1 MSILSPADRTVL
13 WHTVTISRGDER
25 ASLLRVLAREVLDSA
40 GRRLDL
46 YTGHEDEVIT
56 TIELLDESGL
66 LGRDDLREAFEE
78 ADEDDDHAQTF
89 AALLAD
95 HLMQTADVE
104 RLGVDR
110 RLEAMRLAGVWRGH
124 VLERAGQEPEWLTA
138 SQVAARY
145 GVTPQAVYKW
155 IKAGRV
161 QAEQTPGGS
170 WRLPADQFSRGRVEL
185 AQLAELQ
192 AKLLEHR
199 GDAPALSNEEIAD
212 EIVRR
217 RRS

>member
-1 MSILSPADRTVL
+1 
-13 WHTVTISRGDER
+13 
-25 ASLLRVLAREVLDSA
+25 
-40 GRRLDL
+40 
-46 YTGHEDEVIT
+46 
-56 TIELLDESGL
+56 
-66 LGRDDLREAFEE
+66 
-78 ADEDDDHAQTF
+78 
-89 AALLAD
+89 
-95 HLMQTADVE
+95 MQTADVE